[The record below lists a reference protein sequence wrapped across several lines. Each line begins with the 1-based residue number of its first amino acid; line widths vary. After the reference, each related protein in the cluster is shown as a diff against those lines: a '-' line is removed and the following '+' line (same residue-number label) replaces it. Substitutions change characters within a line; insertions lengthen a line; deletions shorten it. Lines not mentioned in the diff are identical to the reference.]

1 MFLDFRSN
9 KSKPKNKLVDAYKNG
24 QKWFWARCK
33 DLTKTEQIILV
44 NTKSLFSVSHVDF
57 VFDGL
62 GYQLNKDKDKLHSQI
77 VVLILGKLNLADSGP
92 LVYQLEAIVIPNINF
107 SKLDIAVYQEEY
119 QKVLQKYPQLWDLQ

>member
-24 QKWFWARCK
+24 QKWFWVRCK
-33 DLTKTEQIILV
+33 ALTKDEHIILF
-44 NTKSLFSVSHVDF
+44 NSKSLFSVSHVDF

-62 GYQLNKDKDKLHSQI
+62 GYQLNKDSNELNSQI
-77 VVLILGKLNLADSGP
+77 VILILGKLNLADSGP
-92 LVYQLEAIVIPNINF
+92 LVYQLEATVIPDKNF